1 MNFGHTFGHAIEKL
15 AGYGEWLHGEAVAI
29 GMVMAAELSVRHS
42 GFPQSD
48 ALRLRALLKALGLP
62 VTLDGHRLETEAM
75 IEAMGLDKKVNDG
88 QLRFVLARQ
97 LGDVYVS
104 DDVSAQALREV
115 LDMQQW

>member
-1 MNFGHTFGHAIEKL
+1 
-15 AGYGEWLHGEAVAI
+15 
-29 GMVMAAELSVRHS
+29 
-42 GFPQSD
+42 
-48 ALRLRALLKALGLP
+48 
-62 VTLDGHRLETEAM
+62 M

-104 DDVSAQALREV
+104 DDVNAQALREV

>member
-1 MNFGHTFGHAIEKL
+1 M
-15 AGYGEWLHGEAVAI
+15 
-29 GMVMAAELSVRHS
+29 
-42 GFPQSD
+42 
-48 ALRLRALLKALGLP
+48 P
-62 VTLDGHRLETEAM
+62 VTLGGHRLETEAM

-104 DDVSAQALREV
+104 DDVNAQVLKEV

>member
-1 MNFGHTFGHAIEKL
+1 
-15 AGYGEWLHGEAVAI
+15 
-29 GMVMAAELSVRHS
+29 
-42 GFPQSD
+42 
-48 ALRLRALLKALGLP
+48 
-62 VTLDGHRLETEAM
+62 M